1 MTLTDHGAFVLDLQ
15 KVLGQAFQEHPEIL
29 NVAGRSLACKIDP
42 NYYLAV
48 EPAFTRTLSQAVLK
62 LPSKVRDALIRT
74 GNILTLGTKKEWV
87 FNLGVCARGGK
98 GQIKACFMNAE
109 FIDRA
114 LVLHGGRTGGLEVS
128 DLRIQRRYQEALEK
142 LFAGKTPLHDMAFE
156 DEPA

>member
-1 MTLTDHGAFVLDLQ
+1 MTVTDHGEFVLGLQ

-29 NVAGRSLACKIDP
+29 NIAGRSLACKIDP

-48 EPAFTRTLSQAVLK
+48 EPAFTRTLAQAVVK

-74 GNILTLGTKKEWV
+74 GNILTLGPKKDWI

-98 GQIKACFMNAE
+98 GQIKACFLNAE

-114 LVLHGGRTGGLEVS
+114 LILHGGRTTGLEVS
-128 DLRIQRRYQEALEK
+128 DLRIQRRYQEAMEK
-142 LFAGKTPLHDMAFE
+142 LFAGKALLHDMAFE
-156 DEPA
+156 DDPE